1 MQYPAKV
8 ALFRTV
14 KLNKEECLDKFEA
27 RIQELSESRTDEDHP
42 YSPVS
47 HLVRNFQVHIYDEG
61 KMPQYD
67 HDADAYT
74 VWDFL
79 AITLPVMPQLRDL
92 SLTHPSVSPERLSS
106 LKVMHHLRALSIT
119 IGDDA
124 EGIITFLNQLT
135 QLTDLSIN
143 LLGRKHWRLWP
154 SDYEPSEPP
163 LAMPNLRK
171 LRWRED
177 EFDVCDTM
185 DGDQTFHFLGAC
197 RIHPMA
203 AIDIGIRYV
212 EDSQAS
218 EMLPFFRS
226 HKFSEAKL
234 NCHHEIDISPIA
246 EELMKLPVLYLPAH
260 LSNPRGF
267 FKGRSLPQTL
277 HLQVLPDG
285 WGRRDKDLIEILEIL
300 IENGCPVQS
309 TPTRLHLWYDN
320 SYSDYMRS
328 AKLDYERQLE
338 EYKSKLCELGIDVIY
353 EGPVDAGE

>member
-1 MQYPAKV
+1 
-8 ALFRTV
+8 LFRTV

-42 YSPVS
+42 YSPVG
-47 HLVRNFQVHIYDEG
+47 HLVRNFQVHMYDEDE
-61 KMPQYD
+61 MPQFDYD
-67 HDADAYT
+67 ANAYI

-79 AITLPVMPQLRDL
+79 ETTLPLMLQLRNL

-106 LKVMHHLRALSIT
+106 LKFMHHLRALSIT

-124 EGIITFLNQLT
+124 EEIFDFLNELT
-135 QLTDLSIN
+135 QLTELSIN
-143 LLGRKHWRLWP
+143 LLGRRHWSLWS
-154 SDYEPSEPP
+154 SDYEPSDPP

-177 EFDVCDTM
+177 EFGVCDIM
-185 DGDQTFHFLGAC
+185 DGDQTLHFLRAC

-203 AIDIGIRYV
+203 AIDIGVSYV
-212 EDSQAS
+212 EDSQSSA
-218 EMLPFFRS
+218 MLPFFRS

-285 WGRRDKDLIEILEIL
+285 WGRRDKDLIEVLEIL

-320 SYSDYMRS
+320 SYSDYMGS

-338 EYKSKLCELGIDVIY
+338 EYKSKLCELGIDVVH